1 MTTPSI
7 NDYFGSTAEV
17 ITDTTSVTA
26 SPTAPVLVIP
36 FDALASAGLDD
47 PDSMEDPDK
56 VLGAILKF
64 TRIFSISDTDE
75 ESGIEV
81 GAVRKSFVT
90 RANTVQ
96 IGYSYDVTVYCADT
110 TPNEFDPDSV
120 N

>member
-17 ITDTTSVTA
+17 LTDTTSVTA
-26 SPTAPVLVIP
+26 SPTSPVLVIP
-36 FDALASAGLDD
+36 FDALSSAGLDN
-47 PDSMEDPDK
+47 PDSMSDPDK
-56 VLGAILKF
+56 VFGAILKLTRTF
-64 TRIFSISDTDE
+64 TTADTGE

-81 GAVRKSFVT
+81 EAPRKTFIT

-96 IGYSYDVTVYCADT
+96 IGYNYSVTVYTADT
-110 TPNEFDPDSV
+110 TPSEFDPDSV